1 MSERR
6 GGPSRGTSRT
16 VLLLL
21 VSLAPFASPFAP
33 LSPALF
39 PSSGCAAPGPFS
51 TRSAPPGLSG
61 HLPLLEMD
69 MPTLLTAVDTFDG
82 SQIVDPVVVSN
93 AFWGGLKGKIIS
105 VIIGQL
111 LATIAFTALTS
122 AVASQLPKIGETV
135 GGLFGDGK
143 ARSEAADFAAKSV
156 EVSMEKG
163 SQARESGVS
172 PDFGKL
178 LLCILIDIV
187 GTSSE
192 LLPVL
197 GEVTDVAWAPVA
209 ALGLRS
215 LFQSNTVFALEFAEE
230 ILPFTDVVPLAT
242 ICWA

>member
-1 MSERR
+1 
-6 GGPSRGTSRT
+6 
-16 VLLLL
+16 
-21 VSLAPFASPFAP
+21 
-33 LSPALF
+33 
-39 PSSGCAAPGPFS
+39 
-51 TRSAPPGLSG
+51 
-61 HLPLLEMD
+61 

-242 ICWA
+242 ICWAIETFASDGDLAKALGIGSRVDTSGTVVDVEQGGINSLKEGRDNGR

>member
-1 MSERR
+1 
-6 GGPSRGTSRT
+6 
-16 VLLLL
+16 
-21 VSLAPFASPFAP
+21 
-33 LSPALF
+33 
-39 PSSGCAAPGPFS
+39 
-51 TRSAPPGLSG
+51 
-61 HLPLLEMD
+61 